1 MNQDKKS
8 LSEPEVCDRFITPA
22 IRQAGWSLEQIRR
35 EYQLTDGQ
43 VMVGGQT
50 ATRNKTSIRRA
61 DYILMYQPDLPLAVI
76 EAKRNKFSISHGIQ
90 QAKAYSQMAD
100 IPFVYSSNGD
110 VFHQFDPQS
119 NPVEQQISLDNFPSP
134 DELRHRYQQQ
144 LSNPTSEFW

>member
-1 MNQDKKS
+1 M
-8 LSEPEVCDRFITPA
+8 V
-22 IRQAGWSLEQIRR
+22 
-35 EYQLTDGQ
+35 DGQ
-43 VMVGGQT
+43 T
-50 ATRNKTSIRRA
+50 ETRNKTSIRRA

-76 EAKRNKFSISHGIQ
+76 EAKRNKFSVSHGIQ

>member
-1 MNQDKKS
+1 MNQDKKT

-22 IRQAGWSLEQIRR
+22 IRHAGWSLEQIRR

-61 DYILMYQPDLPLAVI
+61 NYILMYQPDLPLAVI
-76 EAKRNKFSISHGIQ
+76 EAKRNKFSVSHGIQ

-100 IPFVYSSNGD
+100 IINDSRHLPLYSK
-110 VFHQFDPQS
+110 
-119 NPVEQQISLDNFPSP
+119 
-134 DELRHRYQQQ
+134 
-144 LSNPTSEFW
+144 SE